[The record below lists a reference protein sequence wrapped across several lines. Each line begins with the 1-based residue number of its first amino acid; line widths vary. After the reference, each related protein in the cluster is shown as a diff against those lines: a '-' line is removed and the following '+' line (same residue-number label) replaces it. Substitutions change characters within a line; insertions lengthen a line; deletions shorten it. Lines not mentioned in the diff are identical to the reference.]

1 MIFFDKWGLTTVEFG
16 VVVFILGNIYTFIFN
31 LSTKLA
37 FHIIMVKVYQMH
49 CLILIQLFGI
59 VVQVDMN
66 LKR

>member
-1 MIFFDKWGLTTVEFG
+1 MI
-16 VVVFILGNIYTFIFN
+16 FILGNIYTFIFN
-31 LSTKLA
+31 LSTRLA
-37 FHIIMVKVYQMH
+37 FHIIMVKLYQMH

>member
-1 MIFFDKWGLTTVEFG
+1 MRKPRND
-16 VVVFILGNIYTFIFN
+16 IYFRKYLHIHFY